1 MELRTFLLYLATWTL
16 VALTPGPAV
25 MYSMAA
31 ATRFGLR
38 GALAGI
44 CGIQAGNFVL
54 FAAVGLGLGA
64 LLATAD
70 GAFMAIRIAGAAY
83 LIWLGGRVIVGTFKN
98 TQAAESAKQERLDSK
113 SAVQG
118 LLVQITNPKALL
130 FVTAL
135 LPQFI
140 DATRPALSQFTI
152 LVLTTV
158 CVDAVVLSA
167 YVLIALFGAK
177 SFRRSRFK
185 TWCER
190 AYGAALLFF
199 GGRLLASRRSL

>member
-31 ATRFGLR
+31 ATRYGFR

-44 CGIQAGNFVL
+44 CGIQAGNLVL
-54 FAAVGLGLGA
+54 FTAVALGLGA
-64 LLATAD
+64 LLATANT
-70 GAFMAIRIAGAAY
+70 AFTVLRIAGAVY
-83 LIWLGGRVIVGTFKN
+83 LFWLGGRVILRSFRVRQNVDSTN
-98 TQAAESAKQERLDSK
+98 QETLDSK

-135 LPQFI
+135 LPQFV
-140 DATRPALSQFTI
+140 DAARPALGQFAI
-152 LVLTTV
+152 LVVTTV
-158 CVDAVVLSA
+158 CVDALVLSSYA
-167 YVLIALFGAK
+167 LIALFGAK
-177 SFRRSRFK
+177 SFRRSRFRI
-185 TWCER
+185 WCER

-199 GGRLLASRRSL
+199 GGKLLASRR

>member
-31 ATRFGLR
+31 ATRYGFR
-38 GALAGI
+38 GAFAGI

-54 FAAVGLGLGA
+54 FTAVALGLGA
-64 LLATAD
+64 LLRTAD
-70 GAFMAIRIAGAAY
+70 SAFTVLRIAGAAY
-83 LIWLGGRVIVGTFKN
+83 LFWLGGRVIVRSFRQSNKADSGNRET
-98 TQAAESAKQERLDSK
+98 LDSK

-135 LPQFI
+135 LPQFV
-140 DATRPALSQFTI
+140 DAKRPAFGQFAI
-152 LVLTTV
+152 LVVTTV
-158 CVDAVVLSA
+158 CVDAVVLSGYA
-167 YVLIALFGAK
+167 LIALFGAR
-177 SFRRSRFK
+177 SFRRSRFR

-190 AYGAALLFF
+190 TYGAALLFF
-199 GGRLLASRRSL
+199 GGRLLASRK